1 MTSINT
7 NIASQIA
14 ANALRTN
21 ERSMGTAMER
31 LSTGMRINSAK
42 DDAAGLAIA
51 NRMGSQV
58 VSLKMAS
65 KNAQDGISMLQ
76 TLDGATKEISTMLN
90 RMRELFV
97 QHENETNSSTDLTN
111 LESEYAAL
119 VAEITRITEDTSW
132 NGMKLISTAGNAAL
146 TTAGQVDL
154 QVGSESGNTISV
166 SVADLQATV
175 AGTVTTLA
183 ALAGNPSAIDT
194 AIDAVSAE
202 RAAYGAYISR
212 LEHASDNLMNVAT
225 NLDSSRGRIE
235 DADYAAETT
244 ELARTQIIAQ
254 AGTAM
259 LAQANQIK
267 QSVLALLK

>member
-97 QHENETNSSTDLTN
+97 QHENETNSATDLTN

-119 VAEITRITEDTSW
+119 VAEITRITADTSW
-132 NGMKLISTAGNAAL
+132 NGMKLISTADNDN
-146 TTAGQVDL
+146 VDL
-154 QVGSESGNTISV
+154 QVGSESGNTITISI
-166 SVADLQATV
+166 ADLETTV

>member
-7 NIASQIA
+7 NVASQIA

-21 ERSMGTAMER
+21 ERSMSTAMQR
-31 LSTGMRINSAK
+31 LSTGVRINSAK

-65 KNAQDGISMLQ
+65 KNAQDGISMIQ

-119 VAEITRITEDTSW
+119 VAEITRITADTSW

-166 SVADLQATV
+166 SIADLEATV

-183 ALAGNPSAIDT
+183 ALAGDPAAIDD

-225 NLDSSRGRIE
+225 NLDASRGRIE

>member
-97 QHENETNSSTDLTN
+97 QHENETNSATDLTN

-119 VAEITRITEDTSW
+119 VAEITRITADTSW
-132 NGMKLISTAGNAAL
+132 NGMKLISTDDNAD
-146 TTAGQVDL
+146 VDL
-154 QVGSESGNTISV
+154 QVGSEAGNTITISIADLETT
-166 SVADLQATV
+166 VADTLD
-175 AGTVTTLA
+175 TLA
-183 ALAGNPSAIDT
+183 NLASDPADIDA
-194 AIDAVSAE
+194 AIDAISAE

>member
-97 QHENETNSSTDLTN
+97 QHENETNSATDLTN

-119 VAEITRITEDTSW
+119 VAEITRITADTSW
-132 NGMKLISTAGNAAL
+132 NGMKLISTADNDN
-146 TTAGQVDL
+146 VDL
-154 QVGSESGNTISV
+154 QVGSESGNTITISI
-166 SVADLQATV
+166 ADLETTV

-183 ALAGNPSAIDT
+183 ALAGNPAAIDT

>member
-119 VAEITRITEDTSW
+119 VAEITRITADTSW
-132 NGMKLISTAGNAAL
+132 NGMKLIRSADNDN
-146 TTAGQVDL
+146 VDL
-154 QVGSESGNTISV
+154 QVGSESGNTITISIADLETT
-166 SVADLQATV
+166 VAD
-175 AGTVTTLA
+175 TVTTLA
-183 ALAGNPSAIDT
+183 ALGGDPSDIDD
-194 AIDAVSAE
+194 AIDAISAE

>member
-119 VAEITRITEDTSW
+119 VAEITRITADTSW
-132 NGMKLISTAGNAAL
+132 NGMKLISTADNDN
-146 TTAGQVDL
+146 VDL
-154 QVGSESGNTISV
+154 QVGSESGNTITISIADLETT
-166 SVADLQATV
+166 VAD
-175 AGTVTTLA
+175 TVTTLA
-183 ALAGNPSAIDT
+183 ALAGDPSDIDD
-194 AIDAVSAE
+194 AIDAISAE

>member
-97 QHENETNSSTDLTN
+97 QHENGTNSATDLTN

-119 VAEITRITEDTSW
+119 VAEITRITADTSW
-132 NGMKLISTAGNAAL
+132 NGMKLISTADNDN
-146 TTAGQVDL
+146 VDL
-154 QVGSESGNTISV
+154 QVGSESGNTITISIADLETT
-166 SVADLQATV
+166 VAD
-175 AGTVTTLA
+175 TVTTLA
-183 ALAGNPSAIDT
+183 ALAGDPSDIDD
-194 AIDAVSAE
+194 AIDAISAE

>member
-97 QHENETNSSTDLTN
+97 QHENETNSATDLTN

-119 VAEITRITEDTSW
+119 VAEITRITADTSW
-132 NGMKLISTAGNAAL
+132 NGMKLISTADNDN
-146 TTAGQVDL
+146 VDL
-154 QVGSESGNTISV
+154 QVGSESGNTITISIADLETT
-166 SVADLQATV
+166 VAD
-175 AGTVTTLA
+175 TVTTLA
-183 ALAGNPSAIDT
+183 ALAGDPSDIDD
-194 AIDAVSAE
+194 AIDAISAE

>member
-97 QHENETNSSTDLTN
+97 QHENETNSATDLTN

-166 SVADLQATV
+166 SIADLETTV

-183 ALAGNPSAIDT
+183 ALGGDPSDIDD
-194 AIDAVSAE
+194 AIDAISAE

>member
-97 QHENETNSSTDLTN
+97 QHENETNSATDLTN

-119 VAEITRITEDTSW
+119 VAEITRITADTSW
-132 NGMKLISTAGNAAL
+132 NGMKLISTADNDN
-146 TTAGQVDL
+146 VDL
-154 QVGSESGNTISV
+154 QVGSESGNTITISIADLETT
-166 SVADLQATV
+166 VAD
-175 AGTVTTLA
+175 TVTTLA
-183 ALAGNPSAIDT
+183 ALAGNPAAIDT

>member
-7 NIASQIA
+7 NVASQIA

-97 QHENETNSSTDLTN
+97 QHENETNSATDLTN

-119 VAEITRITEDTSW
+119 VAEITRITADTSW
-132 NGMKLISTAGNAAL
+132 NGMKLISTADNDN
-146 TTAGQVDL
+146 VDL
-154 QVGSESGNTISV
+154 QVGSESGNTITISIADLETT
-166 SVADLQATV
+166 VAD
-175 AGTVTTLA
+175 TVTTLA
-183 ALAGNPSAIDT
+183 ALAGDPSDIDD
-194 AIDAVSAE
+194 AIDAISAE

>member
-31 LSTGMRINSAK
+31 LSTGMKINSAK

-119 VAEITRITEDTSW
+119 VAEITRITADTSW
-132 NGMKLISTAGNAAL
+132 NGMKLISTTDNAD
-146 TTAGQVDL
+146 VDL

-166 SVADLQATV
+166 SIADLETTV

-183 ALAGNPSAIDT
+183 ALAGDPSDIDD
-194 AIDAVSAE
+194 AIDAISAE